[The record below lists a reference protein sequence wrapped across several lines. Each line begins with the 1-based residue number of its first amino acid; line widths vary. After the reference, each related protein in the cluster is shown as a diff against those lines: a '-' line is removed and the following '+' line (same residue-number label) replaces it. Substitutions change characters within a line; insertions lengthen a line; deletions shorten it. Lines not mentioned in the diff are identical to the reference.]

1 MYSCEV
7 ECHYAWS
14 CCKVRIQQT
23 EKERGYLMRKNQSTA
38 WPELVPFLHKGDE
51 QQETQQGQAVGQ

>member
-14 CCKVRIQQT
+14 CCKVRMQQR
-23 EKERGYLMRKNQSTA
+23 EIGYLMRKDQSTA
-38 WPELVPFLHKGDE
+38 RPQLVPFLHKGDE